1 LPTKLTRVDVLLLTD
16 HSYLDPGDECY
27 FVGEYTAR
35 AGYAFSATND
45 LVQNLKKPT
54 DRRGRPEWRYK
65 EWAINRSGDLLRE
78 AVPEEVIRTGT
89 FVPVPPS
96 KAKDDPRYDDRLL
109 RVLARLGRDQ
119 QIDVRELVLQ
129 RRSTAA
135 SHESDDRLRPPDL
148 VALYDIDETK
158 ANPEPQRFVV
168 FDDLLTTGSHFKAV
182 AQVLRDRFP
191 NKPIIGLFVARR
203 APGSDII

>member
-1 LPTKLTRVDVLLLTD
+1 
-16 HSYLDPGDECY
+16 
-27 FVGEYTAR
+27 VGEYSAR

-45 LVQNLKKPT
+45 LIQNLKKPM

-65 EWAINRSGDLLRE
+65 EWAINRSADLLRE
-78 AVPEEVIRTGT
+78 AVPEELIRTRT

-96 KAKDDPRYDDRLL
+96 KAKDDLRYDDRLL
-109 RVLARLGRDQ
+109 RVLARLGGDQ
-119 QIDVRELVLQ
+119 PIDVRELVLQ
-129 RRSTAA
+129 QRSTAA
-135 SHESDDRLRPPDL
+135 AHESNDRPRPRDL

-158 ANPEPQRFVV
+158 ADPEPQRFVV

-182 AQVLRDRFP
+182 AQVLGDRFP
-191 NKPIIGLFVARR
+191 DKPIIGLFIARR